1 MVYQRKRM
9 QHQRIDQQSQQLHL
23 CIAKKLLANPE
34 MMEAVTARLHQ
45 RYQDKLMGYG
55 SYLHWQAILAEFPH
69 PEHFIAAITASDS
82 TTTRLRRA
90 TIFTG
95 VLNEKE
101 RSDCLAAPSQQ

>member
-1 MVYQRKRM
+1 MVYQRKRQ

-23 CIAKKLLANPE
+23 CIAQKVLAKPE
-34 MMEAVTARLHQ
+34 LMDTVTERLNR

-55 SYLHWQAILAEFPH
+55 SYLHWQAILAEFPNN
-69 PEHFIAAITASDS
+69 ERFIAAMTSNDS

-95 VLNEKE
+95 ILSEEE
-101 RSDCLAAPSQQ
+101 RNDCLAAPFE